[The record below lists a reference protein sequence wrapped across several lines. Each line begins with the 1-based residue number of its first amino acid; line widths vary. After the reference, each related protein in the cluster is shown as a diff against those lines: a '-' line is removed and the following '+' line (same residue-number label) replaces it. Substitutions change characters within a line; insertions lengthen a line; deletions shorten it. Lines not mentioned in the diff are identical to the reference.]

1 MPDVTTDV
9 SPQSPSARTVVAV
22 AGWRLVAV
30 GRDIV
35 ARLGM
40 LGHIQ
45 HLQSFK
51 ANRRRARRV
60 RLFVPEILAN
70 IVSVT
75 GVIEPAGW
83 TAEKLVHTDSDVMVV
98 AAGSLR
104 QPFQALIKVADT
116 PAAAAGLRW
125 QCEALTSL
133 HGDARLGNLRDLF
146 PHVLGAGEALGSA
159 YLVESSVGGLSLEHL
174 LRKNTTREHAV
185 SEAANAIGR
194 LHTATARET
203 TIGEELL
210 ERWVGEP
217 MRILREVTRDSP
229 GADSTHAALER
240 LAVELL
246 EALEGKPIVVSWVHG
261 DYGPGNILTAHNGRV
276 SGIVDWE
283 FAQPDDFPSLDIVTL
298 LLTVRMSVRRQE
310 LGRVV
315 RDLVA
320 NPSWSDSE
328 AALVA
333 AAPDA
338 DTCADIGIK
347 HVVLLCWL
355 RHTAWMITRAS
366 RYASSG
372 LWLHTNIHHV
382 LDDLPRPA
390 ADGAPVNESG
400 GRR

>member
-1 MPDVTTDV
+1 MTTDV
-9 SPQSPSARTVVAV
+9 SPQSPTARTVLAI
-22 AGWRLVAV
+22 AGWSVIAI

-45 HLQSFK
+45 RLQSFR
-51 ANRRRARRV
+51 ANRRRSRRAQ
-60 RLFVPEILAN
+60 LFVPEILAN
-70 IVSVT
+70 VAPVA
-75 GVIEPAGW
+75 GFIEPASW
-83 TAEKLVHTDSDVMVV
+83 TVHKLLHTDSDVTVV
-98 AAGSLR
+98 AAGSPR
-104 QPFQALIKVADT
+104 RPFQALIKVADT

-125 QCEALTSL
+125 QCEALTTL
-133 HGDARLGNLRDLF
+133 RDDARLGDLRALL
-146 PHVLGAGEALGSA
+146 PQVLDTGEALGSA
-159 YLVESSVGGLSLEHL
+159 YLVESSVGGLGLDHL
-174 LRKNTTREHAV
+174 LRSHPARDTGV
-185 SEAANAIGR
+185 SEAASAIGR
-194 LHTATARET
+194 LHAATARET
-203 TIGEELL
+203 TIGDELL

-240 LAVELL
+240 LAVELHD
-246 EALEGKPIVVSWVHG
+246 ALEGKPIVVSWVHG
-261 DYGPGNILTAHNGRV
+261 DYGPGNILTAENGRV

-283 FAQPDDFPSLDIVTL
+283 FAQPDDFPSLDVVTL
-298 LLTVRMSVRRQE
+298 LLTVRMCVRRQE

-320 NPSWSDSE
+320 NPAWSESE

-333 AAPDA
+333 ASPDA
-338 DTCADIGIK
+338 DTCAEIGIK
-347 HVVLLCWL
+347 RVVLLCWL

-390 ADGAPVNESG
+390 ADAALVNESG